1 AMGFAMLTTERL
13 LAERTRQVQAQV
25 TDRLAAMGTVAAG
38 VAHEINNPLAFV
50 ISNLEFALEE
60 LRDVDPEH
68 RAPLDEEVIT
78 ALDAARRGSDRV
90 RRIVLNLK
98 AMSRSEDESTRRVE
112 VNGAIASAAAMLD
125 DQIRRCARLQLD
137 LGDVPAV
144 PATEARIAQV
154 LLSLLQNAVQAIEP
168 GQPDAH

>member
-1 AMGFAMLTTERL
+1 
-13 LAERTRQVQAQV
+13 
-25 TDRLAAMGTVAAG
+25 
-38 VAHEINNPLAFV
+38 
-50 ISNLEFALEE
+50 
-60 LRDVDPEH
+60 
-68 RAPLDEEVIT
+68 
-78 ALDAARRGSDRV
+78 

-168 GQPDAH
+168 GQPDAHTIRVRSFATPEGQVAIEVSDTGEGIAPEH